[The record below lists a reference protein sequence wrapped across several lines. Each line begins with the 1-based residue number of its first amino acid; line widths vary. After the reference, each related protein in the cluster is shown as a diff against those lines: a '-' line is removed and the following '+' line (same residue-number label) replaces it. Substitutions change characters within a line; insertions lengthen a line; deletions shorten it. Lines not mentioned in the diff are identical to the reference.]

1 MGGSGSLREEFP
13 QRVARARELMVEQG
27 MDALLLFN
35 GPNLAYFNGAIG
47 FLGGRSGSRPF
58 IYLFPRTGEPTLIL
72 HQGRKPE
79 ARVLTDVRDIR
90 TYPRLSLLP
99 LEVVRKALD
108 DHNLRSG
115 TIGVE
120 MGQEMVLDLPILEF
134 MHLQEALPD
143 VEWVDASPLLWQMR
157 MVKSAGE
164 IAQVSRACEVTGQAF
179 AKTFEAI
186 QPGMREVEIE
196 GLMRSHMLALG
207 GKAPWVMITSG
218 EGNYDFV
225 SKGGGR
231 RKVESGDMVWMDCG
245 CSVDGY
251 WSDFSRAG
259 VVGGPSP
266 EQEEAQREIY
276 QITHLGVEMVRSGVP
291 VAEIAAR
298 CNAAIDELG
307 FTITSDISRLA
318 ACVGHG
324 IGLVVT
330 ELPTLNEDNPMVLKP
345 GMVVTI
351 EPGVATMFGTFHI
364 EEIVLVT
371 EKEPRI
377 LTTPQWKLW
386 AI

>member
-1 MGGSGSLREEFP
+1 MGQSGSLREEFP
-13 QRVARARELMVEQG
+13 RRVARARELMVEQG
-27 MDALLLFN
+27 MDALLLFT

-164 IAQVSRACEVTGQAF
+164 IAQGSRAC
-179 AKTFEAI
+179 
-186 QPGMREVEIE
+186 
-196 GLMRSHMLALG
+196 
-207 GKAPWVMITSG
+207 
-218 EGNYDFV
+218 
-225 SKGGGR
+225 
-231 RKVESGDMVWMDCG
+231 
-245 CSVDGY
+245 
-251 WSDFSRAG
+251 
-259 VVGGPSP
+259 
-266 EQEEAQREIY
+266 
-276 QITHLGVEMVRSGVP
+276 
-291 VAEIAAR
+291 
-298 CNAAIDELG
+298 
-307 FTITSDISRLA
+307 
-318 ACVGHG
+318 
-324 IGLVVT
+324 
-330 ELPTLNEDNPMVLKP
+330 
-345 GMVVTI
+345 
-351 EPGVATMFGTFHI
+351 
-364 EEIVLVT
+364 
-371 EKEPRI
+371 
-377 LTTPQWKLW
+377 
-386 AI
+386 